1 MPGLEFAV
9 NRVRR
14 LAMIVKTIVSVGALV
29 MIVACGYSIKTAT
42 DYDRQISFSNYHSF
56 SILKGNST
64 GNPLMDQ
71 RAQDD
76 VRSALTTKGW
86 KEVPEGQ
93 AETTVIVHAATKT
106 KHTYETMYDGFGGG
120 WGWRRGWGGGFGGS
134 TTFVNDY
141 KVGTLVVDIFDA
153 NTKQAIW
160 HGNAS
165 DVMSNNAS
173 KNAQATE
180 QAIDKLFS
188 NFPPAPAVAGRQ

>member
-1 MPGLEFAV
+1 MTARALLSA
-9 NRVRR
+9 
-14 LAMIVKTIVSVGALV
+14 GALAA
-29 MIVACGYSIKTAT
+29 MTVACGYSIKTAT
-42 DYDRQISFSNYHSF
+42 DYDRQVSFSNYHSF

-76 VRSALTTKGW
+76 VRSALTAKGW

-93 AETTVIVHAATKT
+93 GQTTVIVHAATKT

-120 WGWRRGWGGGFGGS
+120 WGWRRGGGGGFGGS

-153 NTKQAIW
+153 KTKQAIW
-160 HGNAS
+160 HGSAS
-165 DVMSNNAS
+165 DALSNSASSNA
-173 KNAQATE
+173 KATE
-180 QAIDKLFS
+180 EAIDKMFGS
-188 NFPPAPAVAGRQ
+188 FPPESAAANGQ